1 MKKIKIKLRQEEAA
15 FLKKYKQEKGRTLR
29 QINRANIL
37 LLCDRNKS
45 GKDISE
51 FLEITTDTIWR
62 IKKKYAE
69 GGLEKA
75 LEEAPRPGQPRKY
88 GTVHQTELTAI
99 ACSKAPEGR
108 NRWTLELLTE
118 KMRKD
123 VGGCGEINKES
134 VRLMLKK
141 TDINPG

>member
-1 MKKIKIKLRQEEAA
+1 MKKIKIKLRPDEVA

-29 QINRANIL
+29 QTNRANIL
-37 LLCDRNKS
+37 LLCGKNKS
-45 GKDISE
+45 ERDISE
-51 FLEITTDTIWR
+51 FLEVATDTIWR
-62 IKKKYAE
+62 IKRKYAE

-75 LEEAPRPGQPRKY
+75 LKEESRPGQPKKY

-118 KMRKD
+118 KMRRD
-123 VGGCGEINKES
+123 VGGCGKINKES

-141 TDINPG
+141 TGISPG